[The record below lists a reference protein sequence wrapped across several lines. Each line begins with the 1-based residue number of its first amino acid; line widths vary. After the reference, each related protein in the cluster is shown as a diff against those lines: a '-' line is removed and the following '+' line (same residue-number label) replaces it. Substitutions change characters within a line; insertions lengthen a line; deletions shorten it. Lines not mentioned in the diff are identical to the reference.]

1 LSFCIKFFYF
11 IYLDDGGI
19 RVLLK
24 VTVYLPTRQGIPD
37 HHFLL
42 KGKEITEG
50 ETEKMDAY
58 TNKEAFSDGVKTQK
72 YSKKTAMYN
81 NVEDVEN
88 NMKKLHSFILNIKF
102 PL

>member
-1 LSFCIKFFYF
+1 
-11 IYLDDGGI
+11 
-19 RVLLK
+19 
-24 VTVYLPTRQGIPD
+24 
-37 HHFLL
+37 
-42 KGKEITEG
+42 
-50 ETEKMDAY
+50 MDAY

-81 NVEDVEN
+81 NGEDVEN